1 MSIFTV
7 FFFMVF
13 SIFYLFAFSAE
24 AQDGGLDSV
33 EQEAVVLDVCL
44 EEIVKR
50 RVVLQ
55 EEMVTVR
62 QKMKEVEDKK
72 KAISQYAGQ
81 IHQAMMK
88 AHILDYVMDE
98 WIDLSEQ
105 TCNTFLDEAIS
116 NPEIQTAVIDN
127 MFHSFVVFTGQMIET
142 HYVERTWENESGGD
156 EELLNKGS
164 PLPVMLQSAKEP
176 DHHIRFR

>member
-1 MSIFTV
+1 MSVFTV

-13 SIFYLFAFSAE
+13 SIFYLFAFPAG
-24 AQDGGLDSV
+24 AQDGGLESMRR
-33 EQEAVVLDVCL
+33 EAIVLDVCL
-44 EEIVKR
+44 EEIVKK

-55 EEMVTVR
+55 EEIVTVR
-62 QKMKEVEDKK
+62 QKMKEVGDKK

-81 IHQAMMK
+81 IHQVMME
-88 AHILDYVMDE
+88 AHILDYVMDK

-127 MFHSFVVFTGQMIET
+127 IFHSFVVFTGQIIEF
-142 HYVERTWENESGGD
+142 HYIEQILENESGGD
-156 EELLNKGS
+156 EETLNRGS
-164 PLPVMLQSAKEP
+164 FLPAMLQSAKESGRS
-176 DHHIRFR
+176 I